1 MKICV
6 LTNPGSRGEREP
18 RAFQLGARRV
28 PIAAIL
34 ERWQAPSRRYYRVR
48 DVDGRRFVLRQD
60 RESGSWELEAVYG
73 PAEEGQRRAAR

>member
-6 LTNPGSRGEREP
+6 LTHPGARGEREP

-28 PIAAIL
+28 PVAAIL

-48 DVDGRRFVLRQD
+48 DVDGRRFVLRHD
-60 RESGSWELEAVYG
+60 GESGSWELEAVYG
-73 PAEEGQRRAAR
+73 PAAAAQRSTTR

>member
-6 LTNPGSRGEREP
+6 LTHPASRDEQEP

-34 ERWQAPSRRYYRVR
+34 DRWQGPAQRRFLVR
-48 DVDGRRFVLRQD
+48 DHDGRRFVLRHD
-60 RESGSWELEAVYG
+60 RKQGTWELEAVYG
-73 PAEEGQRRAAR
+73 PTAREHAGAAR